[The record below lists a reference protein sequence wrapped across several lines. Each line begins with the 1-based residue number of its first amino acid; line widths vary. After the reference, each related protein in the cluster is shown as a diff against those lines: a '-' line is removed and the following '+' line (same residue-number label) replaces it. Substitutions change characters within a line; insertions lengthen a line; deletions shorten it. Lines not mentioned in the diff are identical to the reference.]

1 MMKRY
6 QKIAAVI
13 AAAAFFTGTPYAFAE
28 VGAQT
33 GQEVAAVNAATPELS
48 YAYESA
54 AYGYRIMCPKQPA
67 FVIPSVELDG
77 HEGEVLIFENEDYY
91 IKHAWVIH
99 VNAFPEDGVPN
110 LNAISP
116 EESVELLKGIM
127 GSNGYEGIMLINLT
141 EDNKAIFAM
150 TAKEVEIDED
160 GDGTPDATATAS
172 NQMAVLFFRGENGA
186 RYGLELIDN
195 PELRASSVDTFL
207 AGGRTL
213 HTLQ

>member
-1 MMKRY
+1 MIKRY
-6 QKIAAVI
+6 RKIAAAIGAI
-13 AAAAFFTGTPYAFAE
+13 AVLSAVPHAFAE
-28 VGAQT
+28 ETVQT
-33 GQEVAAVNAATPELS
+33 VQESAGETAPSELP
-48 YAYESA
+48 YAYESRS
-54 AYGYRIMCPKQPA
+54 YGYRIMCPKQPA

-91 IKHAWVIH
+91 IKYAWVIH

-141 EDNKAIFAM
+141 EDNKAIFAT
-150 TAKEVEIDED
+150 TAKEIEIDED
-160 GDGTPDATATAS
+160 GDGTPDATAKADS
-172 NQMAVLFFRGENGA
+172 QMAVLFFRGANGT

-195 PELRASSVDTFL
+195 PELRASSVSAFL
-207 AGGRTL
+207 AGARTMQA
-213 HTLQ
+213 LQ